1 MNIESSCIRYF
12 REVYRLRSIR
22 HASEFLNVAP
32 SAISR
37 QIVQL
42 ERMVGTALFERQS
55 RGVAPTEA
63 AEILAKFCR
72 DFQSDVDR
80 VRVEI
85 DSLRGLQ
92 RGHIRIVTNEGLI
105 SYLLNRTIGSLRHRY
120 PGITIDLIT
129 AGTDAAT
136 TMVHDGD
143 SDVALVY
150 NAIPDKRLTTVLEL
164 PDPLCLVVSP
174 DHPLAN
180 TNALELRQ
188 ILEYPVGIPEKHFGI
203 RRLLDAAITAG
214 KLQFTPA
221 LVSNSIEALKGFA
234 QFGGGATFLP
244 KLPTRRELDRRV
256 LISISILEE
265 TFQKSAHHVCV
276 QTNRRLPAAVQ
287 AFVQELKTETGSDD
301 AINQG

>member
-1 MNIESSCIRYF
+1 MNIESSPIRYF

-22 HASEFLNVAP
+22 HASEVLNVAP

-72 DFQSDVDR
+72 DFQSDVER
-80 VRVEI
+80 VQVEI

-136 TMVHDGD
+136 SMVHDGD
-143 SDVALVY
+143 ADVALVY
-150 NAIPDKRLTTVLEL
+150 NAMPDKRLTTVVEL

-174 DHPLAN
+174 DHPIAN
-180 TNALELRQ
+180 LHAVELRR
-188 ILEYPVGIPEKHFGI
+188 ILEYPIGIPQKHFGI
-203 RRLLDAAITAG
+203 RRLFDAAVTAS

-256 LISISILEE
+256 LISIPILED
-265 TFQKSAHHVCV
+265 TFQKSAHQVCV

-287 AFVQELKTETGSDD
+287 AFIQELKIETGRDETE
-301 AINQG
+301 

>member
-1 MNIESSCIRYF
+1 MNIESSSIRYF
-12 REVYRLRSIR
+12 REVYRLKSIR
-22 HASEFLNVAP
+22 HASEVLNVAP

-42 ERMVGTALFERQS
+42 ERMVGTPLFERQS

-63 AEILAKFCR
+63 AEILARFCR
-72 DFQSDVDR
+72 DFQSDVER
-80 VRVEI
+80 VRIEI

-105 SYLLNRTIGSLRHRY
+105 SYLLNRTIGSLRHKY

-136 TMVHDGD
+136 TMVYDGEA
-143 SDVALVY
+143 DVALVY
-150 NAIPDKRLTTVLEL
+150 NAIPDKRLTTIVEL
-164 PDPLCLVVSP
+164 PDPLCVVVAP
-174 DHPLAN
+174 DHPLAKSRS
-180 TNALELRQ
+180 LELREV
-188 ILEYPVGIPEKHFGI
+188 LEHSVGIPEKHFGI
-203 RRLLDAAITAG
+203 RRLLDAAVTAE
-214 KLQFTPA
+214 KLQFTAA

-256 LISISILEE
+256 LISIPILED

-287 AFVQELKTETGSDD
+287 AFIQELEIETGRDGSH
-301 AINQG
+301 